1 MISYVENY
9 FLCSTLW
16 VKMPEC
22 FCTRPSNIMNFNCLS
37 SVYYPWLWWQSA
49 TFGFYLHIN
58 IFCALLG
65 VWAGHFARDHC
76 KSRKMIPELF
86 LYSNNDYYLSF
97 QYLETMVLGEFLTWV
112 SAGWEIIFWNVL
124 EKLGWL
130 KTTLGLDSASKS
142 PPRIK
147 NLQEKL

>member
-1 MISYVENY
+1 MLKII
-9 FLCSTLW
+9 
-16 VKMPEC
+16 
-22 FCTRPSNIMNFNCLS
+22 FCVVLYEWRCQNVFAQDLQTSWILTA
-37 SVYYPWLWWQSA
+37 YPQSIILGLWWQSA

-147 NLQEKL
+147 KLQEKP